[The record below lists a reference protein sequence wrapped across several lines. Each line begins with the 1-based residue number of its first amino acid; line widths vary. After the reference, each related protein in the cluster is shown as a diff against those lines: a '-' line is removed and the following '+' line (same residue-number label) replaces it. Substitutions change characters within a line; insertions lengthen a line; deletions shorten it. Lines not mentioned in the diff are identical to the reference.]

1 MDCFAC
7 ARNDDLVRFSEVT
20 LLDITQL
27 VVPAKAGTHNH
38 RRLLRW
44 KVSATAPKNA
54 RPRRMGPCF
63 RRNDVERE
71 AIRVYGCRATFTAA
85 PPPAGQPLHPPAPRP
100 SARSS
105 PP

>member
-20 LLDITQL
+20 LLDITRL

-44 KVSATAPKNA
+44 KVSATAPKTRGRGVWVPA
-54 RPRRMGPCF
+54 FAGTTLRGRRS
-63 RRNDVERE
+63 
-71 AIRVYGCRATFTAA
+71 ASTAVA
-85 PPPAGQPLHPPAPRP
+85 PPPPPRRA
-100 SARSS
+100 SARS
-105 PP
+105 PPPARDD